1 MSKAKSLFY
10 FVITRPLSKSEV
22 ANVQMLMIGPAS
34 YFYPE
39 LPAREGQYASL
50 GHLPRK
56 CRDVYTKKVK
66 FKLVNFL
73 TPDIVIVWGECLLE
87 RKFKVTDKFI

>member
-1 MSKAKSLFY
+1 MDGQLAGGLTPGESRCSHVCKL
-10 FVITRPLSKSEV
+10 T
-22 ANVQMLMIGPAS
+22 
-34 YFYPE
+34 E
-39 LPAREGQYASL
+39 L
-50 GHLPRK
+50 HLPRK